1 LLPVAPTVLF
11 VHESP
16 VSDHENEDEA
26 VGVADLISRPVV
38 ARPDPVDVLVEL
50 FRQSGGTRISG
61 EEIDVVGNSPLIG
74 LWEQF
79 ERLRCLPANLDPI
92 GLVS

>member
-1 LLPVAPTVLF
+1 LLPVAPTILL

-16 VSDHENEDEA
+16 VSDHEDEDETF
-26 VGVADLISRPVV
+26 GVADLIYRPVV

-61 EEIDVVGNSPLIG
+61 EEFEVVGNSPLVG

-79 ERLRCLPANLDPI
+79 ERLRCLPANLYPI